1 MKEKP
6 ETISA
11 KEALKEIL
19 EADIIELER
28 EISKHLEDFERLES
42 DGKKE

>member
-1 MKEKP
+1 MTEK
-6 ETISA
+6 TVSA

-28 EISKHLEDFERLES
+28 EIKKHLEDLERLES
-42 DGKKE
+42 DGTKE